1 MCEPLPAALH
11 IDRVSS
17 IGGIGNLPKYPA
29 RYDTVV
35 GWFEAEPVTYIGVC
49 VLRTTGVEY

>member
-17 IGGIGNLPKYPA
+17 SGGIGNLPKCPA
-29 RYDTVV
+29 RYNTVV